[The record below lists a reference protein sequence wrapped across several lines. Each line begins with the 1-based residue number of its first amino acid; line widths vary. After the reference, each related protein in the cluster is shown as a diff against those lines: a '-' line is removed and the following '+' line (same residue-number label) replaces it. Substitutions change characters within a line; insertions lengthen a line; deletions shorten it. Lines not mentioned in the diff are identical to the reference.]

1 MSSQSSF
8 NICLKSKRVIQLFRD
23 SYILGISWLIK
34 TWLGILGRVGIGGQG
49 VIFFSFSSSSWIFLC
64 FITKMIWPVSF
75 SRTTQWGQQE
85 WQWGQ
90 EGVPPE
96 ILSTPQEVQV
106 QVQVQDQGHLIIWR
120 SSKISKSFC
129 ICVSIKSAVKTC
141 RRYWGRINASL
152 HTAACLLFYC
162 LFFAIVA
169 ASVFPILG
177 DNDLFRVYPLHRH
190 PAMASTCVV
199 VFLYGG
205 LTVNCG

>member
-1 MSSQSSF
+1 MGHSTVSGFIYFGHHDSFKPDWESLVVLASVARVSSCS
-8 NICLKSKRVIQLFRD
+8 LFRPPP
-23 SYILGISWLIK
+23 G
-34 TWLGILGRVGIGGQG
+34 
-49 VIFFSFSSSSWIFLC
+49 FFLC

-96 ILSTPQEVQV
+96 ILSTPQVV

-141 RRYWGRINASL
+141 WRNWGRTNASL

-177 DNDLFRVYPLHRH
+177 DNDLFRVYPLHSH